1 MPAQEHSSTDG
12 GALVRPTM
20 AFMLPHE
27 QFPIPRLVEMGVAA
41 ERAGFGA
48 VAASDHLQP
57 WQSNEGHSGLVAVTL
72 TALGQRTER
81 VWMGTTV
88 TCPSFR
94 YNPAVVAQTFASLSL
109 LYPGRLFLGLG
120 SGEALNEEA
129 ATGKWPGWTERSERL
144 LEAAA
149 IIRALWTGEQISHQ
163 GPYYTVNARLYDPPA
178 APIPLLLGGN
188 GPKALRRAGTYGDGL
203 ITSSG
208 TWRRYRTEFQNAARA
223 AGKDPA
229 RMPVLAEQ
237 WAIVG
242 GVEDA
247 RARAGAVAWRFLPK
261 ALSTYVNVRDPAE
274 IQRRAAVEIPLDEV
288 YRDWIVSTDPDAHVK
303 TITELFDSGVTIVNI
318 HGAQPDLLPVV
329 EFYGRQVLPR
339 LRARRGEAGR

>member
-1 MPAQEHSSTDG
+1 MPAQEHSSTNV

-27 QFPIPRLVEMGVAA
+27 QFPIPRLVEIGVAA

-88 TCPSFR
+88 TCPTFR
-94 YNPAVVAQTFASLSL
+94 YNPAVVAQTFASLSQ

-129 ATGKWPGWTERSERL
+129 ATGAWPAWTERSERL
-144 LEAAA
+144 IEAAG
-149 IIRALWTGEQISHQ
+149 IIRALWTGEQISHR
-163 GPYYTVNARLYDPPA
+163 GRYYTVNARLYDPPA
-178 APIPLLLGGN
+178 ALIPLLFGGN

-203 ITSSG
+203 ITSAG
-208 TWRRYRTEFQNAARA
+208 TWRLHRTEFQKAARD

-242 GVEDA
+242 GIEDA
-247 RARAGAVAWRFLPK
+247 RAGAGPWRFLPR

-274 IQRRAAVEIPLDEV
+274 IQRRAAVEVPLDEV
-288 YRDWIVSTDPDAHVK
+288 YRDWIVSTEPDVHLK
-303 TITELFDSGVTIVNI
+303 TINELFDSGVTIVNI
-318 HGAQPDLLPVV
+318 HGAQPDLLPLV
-329 EFYGRQVLPR
+329 EFYGRHVLPR
-339 LRARRGEAGR
+339 LRRPSAGA

>member
-1 MPAQEHSSTDG
+1 MLVQEHSSTNDG
-12 GALVRPTM
+12 APVQPTM

-41 ERAGFGA
+41 ERAGFGV

-88 TCPSFR
+88 TCPTFR
-94 YNPAVVAQTFASLSL
+94 YNPAVVAQTFASLSS
-109 LYPGRLFLGLG
+109 LYPGRLFLALG

-129 ATGKWPGWTERSERL
+129 ATGAWPGWTERSERL
-144 LEAAA
+144 IEAAA
-149 IIRALWTGEQISHQ
+149 IIRNLWTGERISHT
-163 GPYYTVNARLYDPPA
+163 GRYYTVHARLYDPPA
-178 APIPLLLGGN
+178 APIPLLFGGN

-203 ITSSG
+203 VTSSS
-208 TWRRYRTEFQNAARA
+208 TWRRHRTEFQNAARA

-242 GVEDA
+242 GIEDA
-247 RARAGAVAWRFLPK
+247 RAGAIPWRFLPK

-288 YRDWIVSTDPDAHVK
+288 YRDWIVSTDPDVHLK
-303 TITELFDSGVTIVNI
+303 TINELFDSGVTIVNI
-318 HGAQPDLLPVV
+318 HGAQPDLLPVI
-329 EFYGRQVLPR
+329 EFYGRYVLPR
-339 LRARRGEAGR
+339 LRRPAAGA